1 MSMSPDTVHVAVA
14 TLNQTVGDWS
24 GNLDRAREAI
34 RRARKLG
41 VTFLVLPEM
50 CLSGYSIEDRL
61 LMRGTVKRSWAALEA
76 LPHRYVEDLS
86 GLLPLIGITGGPP
99 AGSGGL
105 AELRNTPD

>member
-1 MSMSPDTVHVAVA
+1 MDGLARKARVPVRRDAA
-14 TLNQTVGDWS
+14 AK
-24 GNLDRAREAI
+24 RAR
-34 RRARKLG
+34 LG
-41 VTFLVLPEM
+41 AAE
-50 CLSGYSIEDRL
+50 R
-61 LMRGTVKRSWAALEA
+61 AALEA